1 MDLVLLK
8 HHLGI
13 STAVSPWIKAE
24 GGCGNLSLKRGNSQQ
39 AQDLVGS
46 GIHRIWDSGVFPQ
59 RFRSIYICV
68 YIYIYI
74 CIYIYV
80 YIYVYIYIT
89 IYLLFNLFNL
99 FNLFSLFIYIA
110 SPTAQPNA
118 PGQLCQHQ
126 QRGSIKAGRFIQVLQ
141 QPAE

>member
-59 RFRSIYICV
+59 RFRSIYIYV
-68 YIYIYI
+68 YIYIHM
-74 CIYIYV
+74 YIYM
-80 YIYVYIYIT
+80 YIYIYIT